1 MRVIL
6 DFTTISIILSFISL
20 FLQNNILHFASFI
33 LLIVVSIMGNI
44 LVYNHS
50 TEFSHYYEMSKK
62 WVYIFNILNHIIL
75 PIILLYYL
83 YNKLILLSF
92 EDLTNIRINTFIFI
106 IILAT
111 VYHILM
117 KLNITGSYGIP
128 YYKSLQ
134 YSFISTIIVIIILCN
149 LHHIFKNTKFDYN
162 N

>member
-83 YNKLILLSF
+83 YIIYI
-92 EDLTNIRINTFIFI
+92 TN
-106 IILAT
+106 
-111 VYHILM
+111 
-117 KLNITGSYGIP
+117 
-128 YYKSLQ
+128 
-134 YSFISTIIVIIILCN
+134 
-149 LHHIFKNTKFDYN
+149 
-162 N
+162 